1 MDEIIAQVARALACL
16 ARLRI
21 LSLVAHVKEVAP
33 TKLATDLQM
42 SIPMVSAHL
51 RRLSSAGLIQRRRS
65 GRWCY
70 CVPKSPYSEK
80 ALSGRLASWLFD
92 LLSNPSKAM
101 RDCTLGQVCNS
112 ADRGSQAR
120 LHKVLFEAATA
131 FTNIRRLQILRRL
144 SRKREVVTA
153 QALSQELSMS
163 ESAVSRHTTKLIR
176 RGYVDLAP
184 ARRPL
189 GYRLA
194 RKLRSSIHAGLFEI
208 MRSQWARA

>member
-1 MDEIIAQVARALACL
+1 MDEIIAQITRGIACS

-21 LSLVAHVKEVAP
+21 LSLLAHGKEVAP
-33 TKLATDLQM
+33 TRLASNLPM
-42 SIPMVSAHL
+42 PIPSVSAHL

-65 GRWCY
+65 GRWCF

-80 ALSGRLASWLFD
+80 ALSGRAATWLFA
-92 LLSNPSKAM
+92 LLSNPLKAM
-101 RDCTLGQVCNS
+101 RDCTLSPVCNS
-112 ADRGSQAR
+112 SQDSPEAR

-131 FTNIRRLQILRRL
+131 FTNIRRLQMLRRL

-153 QALSQELSMS
+153 QALSRELRMS

-176 RGYVDLAP
+176 RGYVDLAQG
-184 ARRPL
+184 RWPL

-194 RKLRSSIHAGLFEI
+194 RKFKSPIHAGLFEI
-208 MRSQWARA
+208 VRSQWGRR